1 MNKNIKR
8 TVALA
13 LAVGTI
19 SAVGP
24 VKYTSVFTTE
34 AHASSSD
41 ADELTSLELETSDGD
56 SLDLYED
63 GSYNDELSDDLEVG
77 ETYYAETSES
87 KVVISS
93 IDGADEDNVRIFKGS
108 SDTAY
113 EVGDD
118 ISTSEGTTTTL
129 KVRVFE
135 DEYDEDEDYSS
146 SDYNQYTIVVKNTAE
161 DDADL
166 LGIRLSSGYINFNPN
181 TTSYDVNVASDATSI
196 TVQAV
201 PKDEDY
207 TVTIDGTTVDEDDY
221 YQKVVSLDT
230 DEDSE
235 TIKVKVSND
244 DDTKTYTLNLTKTST
259 TETSGISNKFGN
271 KFGNRNGNGFG
282 NGNQGFNNGNINNNG
297 VGNNGN
303 INGNAYGKKAQG
315 WTKTDGSW
323 YYLDES
329 GQKKIGWFQ
338 DQDGNW
344 YYLSSSGV
352 MLSNT
357 TIDGYKLG
365 TNGAWTK

>member
-8 TVALA
+8 TIALT
-13 LAVGTI
+13 LAVGVL

-34 AHASSSD
+34 AHASSSEV
-41 ADELTSLELETSDGD
+41 DELTDLELETSSGD

-63 GSYNDELSDDLEVG
+63 SSYDDELSDDLEVG

-93 IDGADEDNVRIFKGS
+93 IDGADEDNVKIFKSGS
-108 SDTAY
+108 STAY

-118 ISTSEGTTTTL
+118 ISISSDTKTTL
-129 KVRVFE
+129 KVRVYE
-135 DEYDEDEDYSS
+135 DEYDEDKDYSS
-146 SDYNQYTIVVKNTAE
+146 SDYNQYTIIVENTSE
-161 DDADL
+161 DDVDL
-166 LGIRLSSGYINFNPN
+166 LGIRLSNGYINFNPD
-181 TTSYDVNVASDATSI
+181 TTSYDVNVTSDATSI
-196 TVQAV
+196 TVQAI

-235 TIKVKVSND
+235 TIEVEVSN
-244 DDTKTYTLNLTKTST
+244 DDTKTYTLNIAKTSN
-259 TETSGISNKFGN
+259 TETSGLANQF
-271 KFGNRNGNGFG
+271 GNGFG

-303 INGNAYGKKAQG
+303 GNGNAYGQKAKG
-315 WTKTDGSW
+315 WNQTNGSW

-329 GQKKIGWFQ
+329 GQKKTGWLQ
-338 DQDGNW
+338 DKDGNW
-344 YYLSSSGV
+344 YYLNSSGV

-357 TIDGYKLG
+357 TINGYKLG
-365 TNGAWTK
+365 ANGAWVK